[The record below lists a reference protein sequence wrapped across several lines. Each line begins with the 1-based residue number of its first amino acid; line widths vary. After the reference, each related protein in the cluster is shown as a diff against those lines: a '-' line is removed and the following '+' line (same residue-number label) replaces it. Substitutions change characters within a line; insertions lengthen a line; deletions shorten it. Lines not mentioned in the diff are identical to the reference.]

1 MTKQQPEEEEKK
13 KKRSQPQQPP
23 QRGKKQRL
31 PPPPPPPPVAP
42 SDDDE
47 EEECGFTIDR
57 NGGAELVSAAEE
69 EEEKEE
75 ERGGSRSR
83 MLRAAVQSAASAASA
98 AMEEEMLQQQ
108 LDPPLIP
115 EALAHLGEHPGMDA
129 GYALTRAYFAGREKL
144 RLARHHIDS
153 ANHFYHYQVPDTIR
167 MFNAHRVDPVTG
179 VEEPPVPHRMVSSQ
193 KDKNYDTN
201 DYNLSICYDIG
212 NLRYIQPQMIEPSG
226 ETRPMWPQDARE
238 RARTYAARSKVDIK
252 VTVRHRYNMVAAGAA
267 DVNAFHTE
275 QYTIPNVDFV
285 QIPVMVNS
293 ALCLQGV
300 QRAARIQ
307 EVYASALAE
316 ARLKRMD
323 EAEAVLHAQ
332 RAANAAPLCGAEE
345 QEQDC
350 GGYFIIRGSPK
361 VVIAQEHCT
370 ENRIHVFPHKK
381 NVWRGWVAQLASVP
395 DDRCVSPKCLD
406 MGLLPRS
413 NLYGHP
419 LHVALPASRM
429 KKKATM
435 SLFLLFRA
443 LGVMRDR
450 DICEIILGGPVETA
464 DPGLLADL
472 RASMYDADQILER
485 PEFRLDSSSSV
496 VPPQEEEDEAEQQQQ
511 QQQEEDKD
519 EDNNEK
525 DWEDEQFAAMSKEE
539 RRDWGL
545 MAADVCMANP
555 GMVSWSTCDVAS
567 LARPANLS
575 EEEFRAIVRDLAE
588 HEVRVAKK
596 AAAREAREAR
606 RAERVERAA
615 ARAAQDAVADRARRM
630 DDALLRERAV
640 VYIQSTLSIYD
651 LRNRI
656 SALPT
661 RGGGGGGIQGGP
673 KLAKVTEYSPQQAIA
688 HACYARG
695 DVAADTT
702 AIATPK
708 LSTARVGGQH
718 AMDTPLLAGPP
729 TELVEYL
736 ETGYVRAT
744 TGEQVPC
751 SSVMRQAVFRH
762 CEARRNVLNE
772 LHRYRRQYSDAA
784 RGGEEGS
791 SSSSNSATTDSSN
804 NNTPAAA
811 AAASWSGFMLGILA
825 VRREHQ
831 RRGRTADWH
840 RSQTLRVLENDLLPH
855 CKNQQKT
862 VFLLGLM
869 ANRLLRVVRGEL
881 PPSDRDAYLA
891 KRVEPTGVQLNN
903 LFRNLYLRFQK
914 EFDKQIKGAIEA
926 SGSWKLPSQIFTAEN
941 AHQLFNPA
949 LIETGLISALSSGD
963 FSVKQSRDGNQKAGV
978 AQVLSRLNYLSV
990 LSHVRRI
997 NTPIAGKSGELVAPR
1012 KLHGTTYGFLCPV
1025 ETPEGR
1031 PVGLIKQLSLL
1042 TLITLPQLHSSVLYE
1057 QAEQLASDLVIGQ
1070 PETYAGTRLLINGAW
1085 VGVARAPDE
1094 CVAALRDCKLRGKF
1108 SPYTSIVFDHVLG
1121 EIRVCTDAGRLCRP
1135 LLRVNP
1141 ATGRVYLEQRHLDA
1155 LRTGELQWD
1164 DLMLRRDGVMDE
1176 PIIEY
1181 LDVEEQSFALIVGYE
1196 SNIGSSSSSSIGKK
1210 RAAAAE
1216 AEEEPTT
1223 KKKRTTS
1230 KKRGAAA
1237 AAEAEAPKKR
1247 PRTTTSSTLT
1257 TLYCEIHPMTILGVI
1272 AGTIPFMHHNQSPRN
1287 TYQAAMGKQA
1297 IGFLPRHNW
1306 TMDKTVLHQ
1315 NFPTVPLVATEV
1327 SRILNCSASGCMI
1340 HLAIASYTG
1349 YNQEDS
1355 LIMNRA
1361 SIERG
1366 LFLCTVFK
1374 TERDSNRGSEETA
1387 VERCNPLADPTE
1399 AAATSGIKLN
1409 GIYSGLEPNGFNREN
1424 AHLVNRQIL
1433 TGKRIRQA
1441 LRRNG
1446 GASAATTAASAI
1458 TGLPAALAAGG
1469 FQFEDKSRMV
1479 RLTEDAY
1486 VHRNSL
1492 ARDGDGFVTASVT
1505 YRITR
1510 KMGLG
1515 DKSASR
1521 SAQKAVLGRD
1531 MAPED
1536 MPFSAEGTTLDALL
1550 NPHAITSRMT
1560 VGQLAESNFGRVLA
1574 ELGLFGDCSA
1584 FCEVTPESIA
1594 AELRR
1599 CGFASTGTEVFYD
1612 GHTGRPF
1619 RAEVFAGYTYYQRL
1633 KHMVNDKHHSRTTGP
1648 MVPTTRQPSDG
1659 RARDGGLRLG
1669 EMERDCVISH
1679 GCADFLHERMFTASD
1694 AFTLPVCRVCGATA
1708 VVNPGDKPVA
1718 MAVPGQRVYR
1728 CNVCDNRTDFTF
1740 VDCPYAMKLYTQ
1752 ELGATG
1758 ISTRIL

>member
-1 MTKQQPEEEEKK
+1 MTKQQQQEPEKK
-13 KKRSQPQQPP
+13 KKRSSPQQQQQ
-23 QRGKKQRL
+23 QRSKKQRL
-31 PPPPPPPPVAP
+31 PPPPVVADA
-42 SDDDE
+42 SE

-57 NGGAELVSAAEE
+57 SGGGAELLSAAEE
-69 EEEKEE
+69 EDEEDD
-75 ERGGSRSR
+75 RGRA
-83 MLRAAVQSAASAASA
+83 LRAAVQSAASAASA
-98 AMEEEMLQQQ
+98 AMEEEMQQEMLQQQQ
-108 LDPPLIP
+108 LDPPLVP
-115 EALAHLGEHPGMDA
+115 AALAHLGEHPGTGA

-252 VTVRHRYNMVAAGAA
+252 VTVRHRYNMVAAGTA

-307 EVYASALAE
+307 EVYSSALAE
-316 ARLKRMD
+316 ARRKRMD

-332 RAANAAPLCGAEE
+332 RAANAAPLCSGAEE

-464 DPGLLADL
+464 DPGMLADL

-485 PEFRLDSSSSV
+485 PEFRLDSSAHQQHSDD
-496 VPPQEEEDEAEQQQQ
+496 EEAAAAE
-511 QQQEEDKD
+511 QQQEEDE
-519 EDNNEK
+519 EDNNNEK
-525 DWEDEQFAAMSKEE
+525 DCWEDEQFAAMSKEE

-545 MAADVCMANP
+545 MAADVRMANP
-555 GMVSWSTCDVAS
+555 GMASWSTCDVAS
-567 LARPANLS
+567 LTRPAANLR
-575 EEEFRAIVRDLAE
+575 EEEFLAIVRNLAE

-596 AAAREAREAR
+596 AADQAAREAR
-606 RAERVERAA
+606 RAERAA
-615 ARAAQDAVADRARRM
+615 ARAAQDAAADRARRM

-702 AIATPK
+702 AIATSK
-708 LSTARVGGQH
+708 LSSSSSAARATAGGGH

-729 TELVEYL
+729 AELVEYL

-751 SSVMRQAVFRH
+751 TSVMRQAVFRH

-772 LHRYRRQYSDAA
+772 LHRYHRQYWDAA
-784 RGGEEGS
+784 RGGGEGTTS
-791 SSSSNSATTDSSN
+791 SGGTN
-804 NNTPAAA
+804 NNAAPAE
-811 AAASWSGFMLGILA
+811 SWSAFMLGILA

-914 EFDKQIKGAIEA
+914 EFDKQIKCAIEA

-978 AQVLSRLNYLSV
+978 AQVLSRLNHLSV

-1085 VGVARAPDE
+1085 VGIAHAPDE

-1196 SNIGSSSSSSIGKK
+1196 SNIGSSSSSIGKK
-1210 RAAAAE
+1210 RAAEVAKE
-1216 AEEEPTT
+1216 EEEEEPST
-1223 KKKRTTS
+1223 KKKTRRTTTN
-1230 KKRGAAA
+1230 KKRAAA
-1237 AAEAEAPKKR
+1237 AADDEEAAAAKKQ
-1247 PRTTTSSTLT
+1247 RTTTTTTTALT

-1297 IGFLPRHNW
+1297 IGSLPPHNW

-1315 NFPTVPLVATEV
+1315 NFPTAPLVATEV

-1399 AAATSGIKLN
+1399 AAATSGIKIN

-1446 GASAATTAASAI
+1446 GATAATTAASAI

-1479 RLTEDAY
+1479 RLSEDAY

-1708 VVNPGDKPVA
+1708 VVNAGDKPVA
-1718 MAVPGQRVYR
+1718 FAVPGQRVYR
-1728 CNVCDNRTDFTF
+1728 CNVCDNRTDFTY